1 MPFKFSKFVLMLTL
15 SVFAA
20 SILVDP
26 EDQMLHF
33 KVPLFLLALSVWMVR
48 VVCRM
53 VSPGSFKTWAAVLLF
68 GIILPGM
75 ASIIGLLG
83 HSIPVTDPHYFQIVR
98 SCSMLLLIPVLSS
111 EGIDL
116 MKHIIRWSFAVA
128 AFTLAL
134 VVLSFNAPLIYSVVY
149 EFTLQKDNAMFGSRD
164 ALGLGIGSFYYKTV
178 AVLVFPLAYYLRNL
192 LNRPK
197 KVISGVLAAVFLAA
211 VLCSGSR
218 ATALGAFFVIVA
230 LGFQKLKTDFGMK
243 VALPIIFVMIAL
255 PAGYFASFFHPEE
268 SSNAAKLGHIHSY
281 IENFSEHPT
290 YLFWGQG
297 ADTEFYSQGFEA
309 KTVVTE
315 LTYLEVIR
323 WFGIP
328 VAAIIFMALLYPV
341 LELSRL
347 SDALSYLA
355 IPYVAYLW
363 EAGTNPLLVSATGT
377 LMVSAIWGVVLM
389 RRAKEPIP
397 VTAEAVN

>member
-1 MPFKFSKFVLMLTL
+1 
-15 SVFAA
+15 
-20 SILVDP
+20 
-26 EDQMLHF
+26 
-33 KVPLFLLALSVWMVR
+33 
-48 VVCRM
+48 
-53 VSPGSFKTWAAVLLF
+53 
-68 GIILPGM
+68 
-75 ASIIGLLG
+75 
-83 HSIPVTDPHYFQIVR
+83 
-98 SCSMLLLIPVLSS
+98 
-111 EGIDL
+111 
-116 MKHIIRWSFAVA
+116 
-128 AFTLAL
+128 
-134 VVLSFNAPLIYSVVY
+134 
-149 EFTLQKDNAMFGSRD
+149 
-164 ALGLGIGSFYYKTV
+164 
-178 AVLVFPLAYYLRNL
+178 
-192 LNRPK
+192 
-197 KVISGVLAAVFLAA
+197 
-211 VLCSGSR
+211 
-218 ATALGAFFVIVA
+218 
-230 LGFQKLKTDFGMK
+230 
-243 VALPIIFVMIAL
+243 MIAL

-281 IENFSEHPT
+281 IENFSEHPI